1 MKNQYRGSQNIISE
15 KKVSLDKGVY
25 RGARHN
31 GFKFEELNSD
41 QNHKKIYRL
50 LISSKE
56 KKRRKH
62 LLQVKYQTIILEYLA
77 KSKLS

>member
-1 MKNQYRGSQNIISE
+1 MLKKDGRHIYRRSQNIISE

-41 QNHKKIYRL
+41 QNHKKIYRG
-50 LISSKE
+50 
-56 KKRRKH
+56 
-62 LLQVKYQTIILEYLA
+62 QVQ
-77 KSKLS
+77 

>member
-1 MKNQYRGSQNIISE
+1 MKNQYRVSQNIISE

-41 QNHKKIYRL
+41 QNHKKIYRG
-50 LISSKE
+50 
-56 KKRRKH
+56 
-62 LLQVKYQTIILEYLA
+62 QVQ
-77 KSKLS
+77 